1 MVKFPTPPWARRRE
15 FCPNCVERIADERS
29 FVCDRCGYQLRMPR
43 VSVVGLGAIAA
54 GIGSLLTS
62 AFAGWVTPWP
72 AMPFG
77 LTIPFLEKPTP
88 GDLQNLSAW
97 LGALLLIAG
106 IALAY
111 AGAYAMRRR
120 SDKVIHRR
128 ERPV

>member
-1 MVKFPTPPWARRRE
+1 MVKLPTPPWARRRE
-15 FCPNCVERIADERS
+15 FCPNCVGRIADERS
-29 FVCDRCGYQLRMPR
+29 FVCARCGYQLRIPR
-43 VSVVGLGAIAA
+43 VSVVGLGAVAV
-54 GIGSLLTS
+54 GIGSLLLS
-62 AFAGWVTPWP
+62 AFGGWVIPWP

-97 LGALLLIAG
+97 LGGLLLLAG

-111 AGAYAMRRR
+111 AGAYAMRRQ
-120 SDKVIHRR
+120 SDKVIRSN